1 MKISDSLETCIN
13 THFVGEY
20 YFTEE
25 ERTLENLK
33 TGDIIQVSE

>member
-13 THFVGEY
+13 TNFNGEY

-33 TGDIIQVSE
+33 TGDII

>member
-33 TGDIIQVSE
+33 TGDII